1 MNVWY
6 VIGLAVLVIIV
17 ASILISFYF
26 KKKEDFYERLER
38 KTKEQNPPSS
48 GQ

>member
-1 MNVWY
+1 MTIWHI
-6 VIGLAVLVIIV
+6 IGLAILVVVV

-38 KTKEQNPPSS
+38 KTREQNE
-48 GQ
+48 GNG